1 MQSPMDLSANAEAF
15 LTALDSLKTQRWSL
29 LWLKPSLS
37 ALWPAQDSPRLRS
50 IRDGDYARLEAC
62 LQDETWGEATPDLK
76 RALGLCETSAWALTP
91 LKGVGLCLLEDPV
104 PGAAPRLEPILRLWE
119 SALQACVLYQRA
131 SQPNRNVAQRRLGR
145 LRRDYRS
152 LVEHAV
158 VGIYRSSPEGR
169 WLAANPALSSM
180 LGYEDPKAMLATG
193 LKAGQGFYAQP
204 GRRDEFLRRLTEQGE
219 LRDFESKVLRRDGS
233 TLWVSENARAVRDS
247 KGRLRWIEGMV
258 LDVSKRMLAEDE
270 LLHGALHDA
279 LTGLPNRALFLDR
292 LALALRRCQ
301 RDPAMHFAVLFLDLD
316 RFKVVNDSL
325 GHQAGDELLKGI
337 AQRLQSG
344 LRPGDTVARLGGDE
358 FCVLLEGLGCS
369 EDALPVAERILVALA
384 EPLRAGGSEI
394 YPSASIGV
402 AFGGP
407 HYAQPESLVRD
418 ADTAMYR
425 AKNKGKG
432 RLEVFDLRMHE
443 EAAQRLQIEHGLR
456 RAVERDELWVA
467 YQPLVSLLSG
477 EVRGF
482 EALARWKHP
491 VLGLVP
497 PDRFIPVAEETGLI
511 EGLGARVLEIA
522 CAQAEAWAGMAPDG
536 SSPSLSVNLSAK
548 QLRSPNLVGRVA
560 ETLKRHHL
568 APGRLKLEI
577 TESLLMEDPAFCA
590 RILGELGELG
600 TEIWLDDFGSGY
612 SSLGSLSQFPIH
624 SVKLDRTFILG
635 LAQGDRALGL
645 LEGVLALARQLR
657 LGVVAEGI
665 ETEAQAALLRSL
677 GCPMAQGYLYSRPL
691 PAADAQRYLCQSRL
705 GAAPI

>member
-1 MQSPMDLSANAEAF
+1 MPDPLDLASNAEAF

-29 LWLKPSLS
+29 LWLYPSFSRLLHAHEGARVRCATEPEQALLESQLQAQAWIS
-37 ALWPAQDSPRLRS
+37 A
-50 IRDGDYARLEAC
+50 
-62 LQDETWGEATPDLK
+62 DEPLK
-76 RALGLCETSAWALTP
+76 QSLGLCETSSWAVAP
-91 LKGVGLCLLEDPV
+91 MQGLGFCLIEEPHVEARENLAPV
-104 PGAAPRLEPILRLWE
+104 LRLWE
-119 SALQACVLYQRA
+119 TALNACVLYQRSA
-131 SQPNRNVAQRRLGR
+131 QPNRGAARRLGR

-158 VGIYRSSPEGR
+158 VGIYRSSPDGR
-169 WLAANPALSSM
+169 VLAANPALAKM
-180 LGYEDPKAMLATG
+180 LGYASSKDLLAADLEATRN
-193 LKAGQGFYAQP
+193 FYFQP
-204 GRRDEFLRRLTEQGE
+204 GRREDFLERLRSQGE
-219 LRDFESKVLRRDGS
+219 VRDFESKVLRQDGS
-233 TLWVSENARAVRDS
+233 TLWVNENARAVHDA

-258 LDVSKRMLAEDE
+258 LDVSKRMTAEDE
-270 LLHGALHDA
+270 LLHAALHDA

-292 LALALRRCQ
+292 LALSLKRCQ
-301 RDPAMHFAVLFLDLD
+301 RHPADCFAVLFLDLD

-325 GHQAGDELLKGI
+325 GHQAGDEMLKGI
-337 AQRLQSG
+337 AQRLQVG

-358 FCVLLEGLGCS
+358 FCILLEGLAAS
-369 EDALPVAERILVALA
+369 EDAVPVAERVLQSLA
-384 EPLRAGGSEI
+384 EPMKVGSSEI

-402 AFGGP
+402 ALGGP
-407 HYAQPESLVRD
+407 HYTKAESLVRD

-425 AKNKGKG
+425 AKNRGKG

-467 YQPLVSLLSG
+467 YQPLVSLADGS
-477 EVRGF
+477 VQGF

-491 VLGLVP
+491 VLGNVP

-522 CAQAEAWAGMAPDG
+522 CAQAEAWTGTAPDG
-536 SSPSLSVNLSAK
+536 GSPTISVNLSAK
-548 QLRSPNLVGRVA
+548 QLRSPNLVSRVA

-568 APGRLKLEI
+568 GPGRLKLEI

-590 RILGELGELG
+590 RILGELAALG

-612 SSLGSLSQFPIH
+612 SSLGSLSQFPIQ
-624 SVKLDRTFILG
+624 SVKLDRAFILG
-635 LAQGDRALGL
+635 LDQGERGLGL
-645 LEGVLALARQLR
+645 LEGVLGLARQLR

-665 ETEAQAALLRSL
+665 ETDVHDQLLRKL
-677 GCPMAQGYLYSRPL
+677 GCPMAQGYWYSRPL
-691 PAADAQRYLCQSRL
+691 TADDAARYLQQSHL